1 MQYLVCMYM
10 YVISHYVLHCIIY
23 SSCECTVNMLGRG
36 RLLEVGVKFKGV
48 QELQN
53 GLEAELVL
61 LLREGGRKGGREEGG
76 REEGREG
83 VGGGKMKERRKWE

>member
-23 SSCECTVNMLGRG
+23 SSCECTVNMLGQG

-53 GLEAELVL
+53 SLEAELVL
-61 LLREGGRKGGREEGG
+61 FLREGGSGRRENEG
-76 REEGREG
+76 E
-83 VGGGKMKERRKWE
+83 KKWE